1 MIKIEIII
9 FSVEGDKSY
18 TEQHFFEGM
27 NDFVENY
34 HKFIHKI
41 NVHPIGPASRK
52 KSNSVEKVKD
62 KLSNA
67 LEKMKMDLKIKN
79 NNTIMF
85 FFVGDG
91 DVEEAKDAMEHSKE
105 ILINEINDYYPNNK
119 FIKIENK
126 ILFAKNGF
134 ENLLKISK
142 TKITKKADNYYL
154 FNNIAEKKQWYTN
167 GKIDWDKIYKFF
179 KDTNYEVLFRL
190 FTNQKDD
197 N

>member
-134 ENLLKISK
+134 EKLLKIRHMK
-142 TKITKKADNYYL
+142 GTKKRGNVNL
-154 FNNIAEKKQWYTN
+154 FKNIAEEKK
-167 GKIDWDKIYKFF
+167 
-179 KDTNYEVLFRL
+179 
-190 FTNQKDD
+190 
-197 N
+197 